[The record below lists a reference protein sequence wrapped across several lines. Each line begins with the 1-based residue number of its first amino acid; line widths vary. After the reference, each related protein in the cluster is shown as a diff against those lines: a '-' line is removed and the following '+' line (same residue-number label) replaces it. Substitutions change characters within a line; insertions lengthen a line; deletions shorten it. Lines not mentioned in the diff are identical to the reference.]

1 MGQTL
6 FQAIASNPIAWVDV
20 GYRLESKVIFR
31 DAMTHLVGRY
41 RELTSKPS
49 EIGSGIGL
57 PLGESLLAS
66 LPNPVRELVE
76 AKVLELQQT
85 CQNVEQMLVTYYPAG
100 LHRAAVSNR
109 VARDDIGRASY
120 ATDIFVWMALALFR
134 HYIGFAI
141 ASVCQFF
148 ITQVTCIDSV
158 QGQTYQA
165 RDGGYEF
172 YKMIEAGGLEYLHR
186 ATLASFHNHFPMSTK
201 GRAVFSNHLEA
212 IKEAAKDYVKVSKR

>member
-41 RELTSKPS
+41 REFISKPS
-49 EIGSGIGL
+49 KTEGGGGL
-57 PLGESLLAS
+57 PRGESLLAS
-66 LPNPVRELVE
+66 LPAPVRELVE
-76 AKVLELQQT
+76 DKALGLQEI

-134 HYIGFAI
+134 HYIAFAI
-141 ASVCQFF
+141 ASVCHSLTMQA
-148 ITQVTCIDSV
+148 TCIDSV
-158 QGQTYQA
+158 
-165 RDGGYEF
+165 
-172 YKMIEAGGLEYLHR
+172 
-186 ATLASFHNHFPMSTK
+186 
-201 GRAVFSNHLEA
+201 
-212 IKEAAKDYVKVSKR
+212 